1 MYQYDQYDQ
10 AMVDARVEEFRDQ
23 VRRRMAG
30 ELTEDQ
36 FKPLRLMNG
45 LYLQL
50 HAYMLRVAIPYGTL
64 DSRQMR
70 MLAHIARKYD
80 RDYGHFTTRQ
90 NIQYNWIKLEDAG
103 DILADLASVEMHAIQ
118 TSGNCI
124 RNISSDQYAGAAAD
138 EVADPRPW
146 AELLR
151 QWSSFHPEFSY
162 LPRKFK
168 IAVIASDEDRAAMR
182 LHDIGIQLI
191 ERDGKLGAAFYV
203 GGGMGRTPMIAPLIK
218 DYVPIED
225 FLSYAEA
232 CLRVYNRYGRRD
244 NIYKA
249 RIKILIHELG
259 AAEYARQVEAEF
271 AAVKSLGIDPPPA
284 ELERIGA
291 FFAPP
296 AFEHFPFASSE
307 VERPMGL
314 GRFPGVSTSLDI
326 NGGDSLASDP
336 DFAVWLDQNVKP
348 HKAPGYAI
356 VNISLKPV
364 GGIPG
369 DATSAQIDVMA
380 DLAERFSF
388 DELRVTHAQNI
399 VLPHV
404 AQRDLFAVWSALRD
418 AALADA
424 NLDLISDIIACPG
437 LDYCSLAN
445 ARSIPVA
452 QKIALRFADQNRQRE
467 LGELKLKIS
476 GCINACGHHHAG
488 HIGILGVDRKGVENY
503 QLLLG
508 GSGAEDVSLGTITG
522 PGFDEDGIV
531 DAVERVTDK
540 YLELR
545 EQGERFVDTFRR
557 AGMAPFKEAIYG

>member
-10 AMVDARVEEFRDQ
+10 KMVDTRVEEFRDQ
-23 VRRRMAG
+23 VKRRIAG
-30 ELTEDQ
+30 DLTEDQ

-64 DSRQMR
+64 SSKQMH

-90 NIQYNWIKLEDAG
+90 NIQYNWIKLADAP

-124 RNISSDQYAGAAAD
+124 RNISSDQFAGATAD
-138 EVADPRPW
+138 EIADPRPW

-168 IAVIASDEDRAAMR
+168 FAVIASDTDRAAMR
-182 LHDIGIQLI
+182 LHDIGIQLVRNGAG
-191 ERDGKLGAAFYV
+191 ELGAKFFV
-203 GGGMGRTPMIAPLIK
+203 GGGMGRTPMIGPEIRDFVPAEELI
-218 DYVPIED
+218 
-225 FLSYAEA
+225 SYAEA

-244 NIYKA
+244 NKYKA
-249 RIKILIHELG
+249 RIKILVHELG
-259 AAEYARQVEAEF
+259 KEEYTRQVEEEF
-271 AAVKSLGIDPPPA
+271 AHMKGLGLDPPVA
-284 ELERIGA
+284 ELERITE
-291 FFAPP
+291 FFADPP
-296 AFEHFPFASSE
+296 FERDASDD
-307 VERPMGL
+307 
-314 GRFPGVSTSLDI
+314 LD
-326 NGGDSLASDP
+326 LSDP
-336 DFAVWLDQNVKP
+336 DFALWVDQNISE
-348 HKAPGYAI
+348 HKQPGYAI
-356 VNISLKPV
+356 ATISLKPR

-369 DATSAQIDVMA
+369 DATSAQIDLMA
-380 DLAERFSF
+380 DLAEQYSF
-388 DELRVTHAQNI
+388 DELRVTHSQNI

-404 AQRDLFAVWSALRD
+404 KKSDLYALWQKLD
-418 AALADA
+418 EAGLAPA
-424 NLDLISDIIACPG
+424 NLDLITDSIACPG

-445 ARSIPVA
+445 ARSIPLA
-452 QKIALRFADQNRQRE
+452 QKISERFADLGRQRE

-488 HIGILGVDRKGVENY
+488 HIGILGVDRKGTENY

-508 GSGAEDVSLGTITG
+508 GSGAEDASLAKITG
-522 PGFDEDGIV
+522 PGFTEDGVI
-531 DAVERVTDK
+531 DAIETVTDL
-540 YLELR
+540 YLAER
-545 EQGERFVDTFRR
+545 EDGERFIDTYRR
-557 AGMAPFKEAIYG
+557 VGMEKFKEAIYG

>member
-1 MYQYDQYDQ
+1 MYKYDTYDQ
-10 AMVDARVEEFRDQ
+10 AIVDARVAEFRDQ
-23 VRRRMAG
+23 VKRRLAG
-30 ELTEDQ
+30 EITEDQ
-36 FKPLRLMNG
+36 YKPHRLMNG
-45 LYLQL
+45 LNLQL

-146 AELLR
+146 AELMR
-151 QWSSFHPEFSY
+151 QWSTFHPEFSY

-168 IAVIASDEDRAAMR
+168 IAVIAADEDRAAMR
-182 LHDIGIQLI
+182 LHDIGIQLVT
-191 ERDGKLGAAFYV
+191 RDGKLGAAFYV

-225 FLSYAEA
+225 FLSYSEA

-249 RIKILIHELG
+249 RIKILVHEIG
-259 AAEYARQVEAEF
+259 ADEYRRQVEEEF
-271 AAVKSLGIDPPPA
+271 AHVKTLGIDPPAA
-284 ELERIGA
+284 ELERIA
-291 FFAPP
+291 AHFAPP
-296 AFEHFPFASSE
+296 PFEA
-307 VERPMGL
+307 GL
-314 GRFPGVSTSLDI
+314 SDDI
-326 NGGDSLASDP
+326 DRSDP
-336 DFAVWLDQNVKP
+336 DFAVWIDQNVKP
-348 HKAPGYAI
+348 HKQAGYAI
-356 VNISLKPV
+356 VNISLKPIE
-364 GGIPG
+364 GIPG
-369 DATSAQIDVMA
+369 DASSAQIDVMA
-380 DLAERFSF
+380 DLAEKYSF

-399 VLPHV
+399 VLPYV
-404 AQRDLFAVWSALRD
+404 AKRDLYAVWQALREAD
-418 AALADA
+418 LADA

-445 ARSIPVA
+445 ARSIPIA
-452 QKIALRFADQNRQRE
+452 QKIAKRFENLDRQRD

-531 DAVERVTDK
+531 DAVERVTEK
-540 YLELR
+540 YKELR
-545 EQGERFVDTFRR
+545 EGGERFVDTYRR
-557 AGMAPFKEAIYG
+557 VGMAPFKEAIYG

>member
-1 MYQYDQYDQ
+1 MYKYDTYDQ
-10 AMVDARVEEFRDQ
+10 AIVDARVEDFRDQ
-23 VRRRMAG
+23 VARRIAG
-30 ELTEDQ
+30 DITEDQ

-50 HAYMLRVAIPYGTL
+50 HAYMLRVAIPYGTM

-80 RDYGHFTTRQ
+80 RGYGHFTTRQ
-90 NIQYNWIKLEDAG
+90 NIQYNWIKLEECPDL
-103 DILADLASVEMHAIQ
+103 LADLATVEMHAIQ

-138 EVADPRPW
+138 EVTDPRVW

-151 QWSSFHPEFSY
+151 QWSSFHPEFSF

-168 IAVIASDEDRAAMR
+168 IAVIASTEDRAAMR
-182 LHDIGIQLI
+182 LHDIGIEMV
-191 ERDGKLGAAFYV
+191 ERDGVLGGRVFV
-203 GGGMGRTPMIAPLIK
+203 GGGMGRTPMVAPEIR
-218 DYVPIED
+218 D
-225 FLSYAEA
+225 FVTADDLLSYVEA

-249 RIKILIHELG
+249 RIKILVHELG
-259 AAEYARQVEAEF
+259 ADEYRRQVEEEFVHVKTLGLDPPKAEF
-271 AAVKSLGIDPPPA
+271 D
-284 ELERIGA
+284 RISA

-296 AFEHFPFASSE
+296 TFEK
-307 VERPMGL
+307 L
-314 GRFPGVSTSLDI
+314 TDDI
-326 NGGDSLASDP
+326 DASDP
-336 DFAVWLDQNVKP
+336 AFTAWVAQNTHP
-348 HKAPGYAI
+348 HKIPGYAI
-356 VNISLKPV
+356 ANISLKPV

-369 DATSAQIDVMA
+369 DATADQIDAMA
-380 DLAERFSF
+380 DLAERYSF

-399 VLPHV
+399 TLPHV
-404 AQRDLFAVWSALRD
+404 AKRDLYSLWQALV
-418 AALADA
+418 AADLATA
-424 NLDLISDIIACPG
+424 NLDLVSDIIACPG

-445 ARSIPVA
+445 ARSIPIA
-452 QKIALRFADQNRQRE
+452 QKIAKRFEDIDRQRNI
-467 LGELKLKIS
+467 GELKVKIS

-503 QLLLG
+503 QLSLG
-508 GSGAEDVSLGTITG
+508 GSGAEDASLAKITG

-540 YLELR
+540 YLDVR
-545 EQGERFVDTFRR
+545 EGDERFLDTYRR
-557 AGMAPFKEAIYG
+557 VGFEPFKEAIYG

>member
-1 MYQYDQYDQ
+1 MYKYDNFDQ
-10 AMVDARVEEFRDQ
+10 SIVDARVEEFRDQ
-23 VRRRMAG
+23 VKRRLAG
-30 ELTEDQ
+30 EITEDQ

-50 HAYMLRVAIPYGTL
+50 HAYMLRVAVPYGTM
-64 DSRQMR
+64 DSKQMH

-80 RDYGHFTTRQ
+80 RGYGHFTTRQ
-90 NIQYNWIKLEDAG
+90 NIQYNWIKLDECPNL
-103 DILADLASVEMHAIQ
+103 LAELASVEMHAIQ

-124 RNISSDQYAGAAAD
+124 RNISSDQWAGASAD

-182 LHDIGIQLI
+182 LHDIGIQLVKQ
-191 ERDGKLGAAFYV
+191 DGVLGGRVFV
-203 GGGMGRTPMIAPLIK
+203 GGGMGRTPMIGPEINPFVRA
-218 DYVPIED
+218 ED
-225 FLSYAEA
+225 LLSYIEA

-249 RIKILIHELG
+249 RIKILVHEIG
-259 AAEYARQVEAEF
+259 ADEYRRQVTEEF
-271 AAVKSLGIDPPPA
+271 AHVKTLGIDPPMA
-284 ELERIGA
+284 EFDRISA

-296 AFEHFPFASSE
+296 AFESGAS
-307 VERPMGL
+307 
-314 GRFPGVSTSLDI
+314 
-326 NGGDSLASDP
+326 DSMDRSDP
-336 DFAVWLDQNVKP
+336 DFAVWCDQNVKP
-348 HKAPGYAI
+348 HKQAGYAI
-356 VNISLKPV
+356 VNIALKPI

-369 DATSAQIDVMA
+369 DASADQIDVMA
-380 DLAERFSF
+380 VLARDYSF

-404 AQRDLFAVWSALRD
+404 RKADLYAVWQKLN
-418 AALADA
+418 AAELADA
-424 NLDLISDIIACPG
+424 NLDLVTDIIACPG

-452 QKIALRFADQNRQRE
+452 QKIALRFADAERQRDI
-467 LGELKLKIS
+467 GELKLKIS

-503 QLLLG
+503 QLTFG
-508 GSGAEDVSLGTITG
+508 GSGAEDVSIGKIIG
-522 PGFDEDGIV
+522 PGFDEDGVV
-531 DAVERVTDK
+531 DAVEKAIEK
-540 YLELR
+540 YR
-545 EQGERFVDTFRR
+545 AVRDPGERFLDTYRR
-557 AGMAPFKEAIYG
+557 VGVEPFKEAIYG

>member
-1 MYQYDQYDQ
+1 MYKYDQYDQ
-10 AMVDARVEEFRDQ
+10 AMVDARVAEFSDQ
-23 VRRRMAG
+23 VKRRLAG
-30 ELTEDQ
+30 EITEDQ

-50 HAYMLRVAIPYGTL
+50 HAYMLRVAVPYGTL

-90 NIQYNWIKLEDAG
+90 NIQYNWIKLEDAPA
-103 DILADLASVEMHAIQ
+103 ILADLASVEMHAIQ

-124 RNISSDQYAGAAAD
+124 RNISSDQWAGAAAD
-138 EVADPRPW
+138 EITDPRPW

-168 IAVIASDEDRAAMR
+168 IAVIAAEEDRAAMR
-182 LHDIGIQLI
+182 LHDIGIQI
-191 ERDGKLGAAFYV
+191 VERDGVHGAAFYV

-218 DYVPIED
+218 DFVPLED
-225 FLSYAEA
+225 MLSYAEA

-259 AAEYARQVEAEF
+259 ADEYRRQVEEEF
-271 AAVKSLGIDPPPA
+271 AHVKSLGIDPPKA
-284 ELERIGA
+284 EFDRIA
-291 FFAPP
+291 KQFAPP
-296 AFEHFPFASSE
+296 ALDASAPGE
-307 VERPMGL
+307 I
-314 GRFPGVSTSLDI
+314 GR
-326 NGGDSLASDP
+326 SDP
-336 DFAVWLDQNVKP
+336 DFAVWVDQNVAA
-348 HKAPGYAI
+348 HKVPGHAI

-369 DATSAQIDVMA
+369 DASSAQIDLMA
-380 DLAERFSF
+380 DLAEKYSH

-404 AQRDLFAVWSALRD
+404 RKADLYAIWQKLD
-418 AALADA
+418 AAGLATP

-452 QKIALRFADQNRQRE
+452 QKIAARFSDLGRQKE

-488 HIGILGVDRKGVENY
+488 HIGILGVDRKGTENY

-531 DAVERVTDK
+531 DAIERVTYK
-540 YLELR
+540 YLAER
-545 EQGERFVDTFRR
+545 SEGERFVDTFRR
-557 AGMAPFKEAIYG
+557 VGMAPFKEAIYG

>member
-1 MYQYDQYDQ
+1 MYKYDNYDQ
-10 AMVDARVEEFRDQ
+10 AIVDARVADFRDQ
-23 VRRRMAG
+23 VNRRIAG
-30 ELTEDQ
+30 EITEDQ

-64 DSRQMR
+64 DSTQMR

-90 NIQYNWIKLEDAG
+90 NIQFNWIKLEECA
-103 DILADLASVEMHAIQ
+103 DILEELATVEMHAIQ

-138 EVADPRPW
+138 EVVDPRPW

-151 QWSSFHPEFSY
+151 QWSTFHPEFSY

-168 IAVIASDEDRAAMR
+168 IAVIASAEDRAAMR
-182 LHDIGIQLI
+182 LHDIGLELI
-191 ERDGKLGAAFYV
+191 RQDGELGARVFV
-203 GGGMGRTPMIAPLIK
+203 GGGMGRTPMIAPEINPFVKADDL
-218 DYVPIED
+218 
-225 FLSYAEA
+225 LSYLEA

-249 RIKILIHELG
+249 RIKILIHEIG
-259 AAEYARQVEAEF
+259 AEEYRRQVAEEF
-271 AAVKSLGIDPPPA
+271 AHVKTLGIDPPLA
-284 ELERIGA
+284 ELERISA

-296 AFEHFPFASSE
+296 AYDASD
-307 VERPMGL
+307 VEPDR
-314 GRFPGVSTSLDI
+314 
-326 NGGDSLASDP
+326 SDP

-348 HKAPGYAI
+348 HKQAGYAI
-356 VNISLKPV
+356 VNISLKPI

-380 DLAERFSF
+380 DLAEKYSF

-399 VLPHV
+399 VLPYV
-404 AQRDLFAVWSALRD
+404 AKRDLYAVWQGLRD
-418 AALADA
+418 AELADA

-452 QKIALRFADQNRQRE
+452 QKIATRFADMDRQRD

-503 QLLLG
+503 QLTFG
-508 GSGAEDVSLGTITG
+508 GSGAEDVSIGKIIG
-522 PGFDEDGIV
+522 PGFDEDGVV
-531 DAVERVTDK
+531 DAVEKATEVYK
-540 YLELR
+540 ALR
-545 EQGERFVDTFRR
+545 QGDERFVDTYRR
-557 AGMAPFKEAIYG
+557 VGMNPFKEAIYG

>member
-1 MYQYDQYDQ
+1 MYKYDHYDQ
-10 AMVDARVEEFRDQ
+10 AMVDARVAEFRDQ
-23 VRRRMAG
+23 VNRRIAG
-30 ELTEDQ
+30 EITEDQ

-90 NIQYNWIKLEDAG
+90 NIQYNWIKLDEC
-103 DILADLASVEMHAIQ
+103 ADLLEELATVEMHAIQ

-138 EVADPRPW
+138 EVTDPRPW

-151 QWSSFHPEFSY
+151 QWSTFHPEFSY

-168 IAVIASDEDRAAMR
+168 IAVIASAEDRAAMR
-182 LHDIGIQLI
+182 LHDIGLELI
-191 ERDGKLGAAFYV
+191 KQDGELGARVFV
-203 GGGMGRTPMIAPLIK
+203 GGGMGRTPMIAPEINPFVKADDL
-218 DYVPIED
+218 
-225 FLSYAEA
+225 LSYLEA

-249 RIKILIHELG
+249 RIKILIHEIG
-259 AAEYARQVEAEF
+259 ADEYRRQVAEEF
-271 AAVKSLGIDPPPA
+271 AHVKTLGIDPPLA
-284 ELERIGA
+284 ELERISA

-296 AFEHFPFASSE
+296 AYDAPD
-307 VERPMGL
+307 VEPDR
-314 GRFPGVSTSLDI
+314 T
-326 NGGDSLASDP
+326 DP

-348 HKAPGYAI
+348 HKQAGYAI
-356 VNISLKPV
+356 VNISLKPI

-369 DATSAQIDVMA
+369 DATSKQIDVMA
-380 DLAERFSF
+380 DLAEKYGF

-399 VLPHV
+399 VLPYV
-404 AQRDLFAVWSALRD
+404 AKRDLYAVWQGLRD
-418 AALADA
+418 AELADA

-452 QKIALRFADQNRQRE
+452 QKIATRFADMERQRD

-503 QLLLG
+503 QLTFG
-508 GSGAEDVSLGTITG
+508 GSGAEDVSIGKIIG
-522 PGFDEDGIV
+522 PGFDEDGVV
-531 DAVERVTDK
+531 DAVEKATEVYK
-540 YLELR
+540 ALR
-545 EQGERFVDTFRR
+545 EGDERFLDTYRR
-557 AGMAPFKEAIYG
+557 VGLEPFKEAIYG

>member
-1 MYQYDQYDQ
+1 MYKYDQYDQ
-10 AMVDARVEEFRDQ
+10 AIVDARVAEFSDQ
-23 VRRRMAG
+23 VRRRLAG
-30 ELTEDQ
+30 DITEDQ

-90 NIQYNWIKLEDAG
+90 NIQYNWIKLEDAPA
-103 DILADLASVEMHAIQ
+103 ILADLASVEMHAIQ

-138 EVADPRPW
+138 EVTDPRPW

-151 QWSSFHPEFSY
+151 QWSTFHPEFSY

-168 IAVIASDEDRAAMR
+168 IAVIASDEDRAAMK
-182 LHDIGIQLI
+182 LHDIGIQLVK
-191 ERDGKLGAAFYV
+191 RDGKLGAAFYV
-203 GGGMGRTPMIAPLIK
+203 GGGMGRTPMVAPLIK
-218 DYVPIED
+218 DFVPIED
-225 FLSYAEA
+225 YLSYSEA

-259 AAEYARQVEAEF
+259 AEEYARQVEEEF
-271 AAVKSLGIDPPPA
+271 AHVKTLGIDPPAA
-284 ELERIGA
+284 ELERISA

-296 AFEHFPFASSE
+296 AFDAGAP
-307 VERPMGL
+307 
-314 GRFPGVSTSLDI
+314 
-326 NGGDSLASDP
+326 DSVDRSDP

-348 HKAPGYAI
+348 HKQPGYAI

-369 DATSAQIDVMA
+369 DASSAQIDVMA
-380 DLAERFSF
+380 DLAETYSF

-404 AQRDLFAVWSALRD
+404 AKRDLYAVWQALVD
-418 AALADA
+418 ADLAA
-424 NLDLISDIIACPG
+424 PNLDLISDIIACPG

-452 QKIALRFADQNRQRE
+452 QKIAQRFADLDRQRT

-488 HIGILGVDRKGVENY
+488 HIGILGVDRKGTENY

-508 GSGAEDVSLGTITG
+508 GSGAEDTSLGKITG

-545 EQGERFVDTFRR
+545 EGEERFLDTYRR
-557 AGMAPFKEAIYG
+557 VGFDPFKEAIYG